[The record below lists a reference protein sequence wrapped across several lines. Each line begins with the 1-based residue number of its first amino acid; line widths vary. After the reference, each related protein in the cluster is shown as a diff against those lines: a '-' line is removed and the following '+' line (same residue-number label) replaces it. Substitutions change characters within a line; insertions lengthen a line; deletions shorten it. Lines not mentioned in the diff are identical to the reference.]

1 MDNFDYIRSTRRLY
15 WLTFVIVVTGSFLAW
30 GIWGKSAAGGFALG
44 GIASLANL
52 WIWEMI
58 ANGLSGNPSK
68 KSMVAGALFA
78 GRLLALFAF
87 GYVIVRALNVQP
99 LAAIAGLLS
108 ASLGVIAEILF
119 ELAGAARLSR

>member
-1 MDNFDYIRSTRRLY
+1 MDNFDYTRSARRLY
-15 WLTFVIVVTGSFLAW
+15 WLTFVIVVTGSCVLWA
-30 GIWGKSAAGGFALG
+30 IWGKGAGGGFALG
-44 GIASLANL
+44 GMASLANL
-52 WIWEMI
+52 WIWETI
-58 ANGLSGNPSK
+58 ANGLSGQPSK
-68 KSMVAGALFA
+68 KTAVAGVLFA

-108 ASLGVIAEILF
+108 ASLAVIAEILF